1 MPKRSLKGGV
11 WPFDIFSNP
20 KDPNAPQSVGW
31 FRNPFKKTT
40 PGVEASQ
47 APALG
52 AEATPAPA
60 PAPAPTA
67 VTQQDTP
74 VSGGKRRT
82 KRKSRSNKKKGKSR
96 KQR

>member
-1 MPKRSLKGGV
+1 MPKRSRSLKGGM

-20 KDPNAPQSVGW
+20 KDPNAPQSAGW

-40 PGVEASQ
+40 QPTEATQ
-47 APALG
+47 VPATV
-52 AEATPAPA
+52 AEATQAPA
-60 PAPAPTA
+60 PAPFA

-82 KRKSRSNKKKGKSR
+82 QRKSRSNKKKSKSR
-96 KQR
+96 KRH

>member
-60 PAPAPTA
+60 PAPTA

>member
-60 PAPAPTA
+60 PTA

>member
-1 MPKRSLKGGV
+1 MPKRSRSLKGGM

-20 KDPNAPQSVGW
+20 KDPNAPQSAGW

-40 PGVEASQ
+40 QP
-47 APALG
+47 
-52 AEATPAPA
+52 AEATQVPAPA
-60 PAPAPTA
+60 PAPEPAPAPVA

-82 KRKSRSNKKKGKSR
+82 QRKSRSNKKKSKSR
-96 KQR
+96 KRH